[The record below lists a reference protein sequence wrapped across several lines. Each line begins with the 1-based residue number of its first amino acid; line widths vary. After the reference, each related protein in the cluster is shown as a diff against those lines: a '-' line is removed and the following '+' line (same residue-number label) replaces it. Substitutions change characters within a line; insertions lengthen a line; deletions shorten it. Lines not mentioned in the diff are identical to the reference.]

1 MAIGTLR
8 LTPPERSMSTR
19 TRFADLLGALRQPE
33 YTGENRCVP
42 CTLTNL
48 AIAAVVALGLAAVFA
63 TPIGLV
69 VFLVCLAVIYL
80 RGYLVPGTPEITS
93 QYFPPWLL
101 SLFGKDAPVENAFD
115 VGSER
120 ATTEATPGVTG
131 RHRPAATA
139 TTAATVE
146 TEPES
151 EGSESETT
159 DGETPEPAASAEGPL
174 FAARVVTRDGS
185 DVVLAPSFRE
195 AWRDRIEATRERGVE
210 PAAVGRTFDAE
221 DVRRTGELSFVI
233 DGNASVRWESDAALV
248 ADVAAATLLR
258 ERLEG
263 WSDFDKDDRTATL
276 TGLRLF
282 LENCPSCD
290 GVLEH
295 DDDRADPCC
304 QKPHLVTT
312 ATCGECGSPIA
323 DAAVVDSG
331 DSVPVRVRLLRV

>member
-1 MAIGTLR
+1 
-8 LTPPERSMSTR
+8 MSTR
-19 TRFADLLGALRQPE
+19 TWFADLLGTLHQPE

-42 CTLTNL
+42 CTVTNL
-48 AIAAVVALGLAAVFA
+48 AIAAVVAFCLAVVFVTPVGAAVFLA
-63 TPIGLV
+63 
-69 VFLVCLAVIYL
+69 CLAVIYL
-80 RGYLVPGTPEITS
+80 RGYLVPGTPEITKR
-93 QYFPPWLL
+93 YFPPWLL

-115 VGSER
+115 VSSER
-120 ATTEATPGVTG
+120 ETTEATPGTID
-131 RHRPAATA
+131 RNRPAATA
-139 TTAATVE
+139 TTTATVE
-146 TEPES
+146 TEPEF

-159 DGETPEPAASAEGPL
+159 DGETPRPAAASAEGPL
-174 FAARVVTRDGS
+174 FAARVVARDES
-185 DVVLAPSFRE
+185 DDVVLAPSFRE

-210 PAAVGRTFDAE
+210 PAAVQATFDAE
-221 DVRRTGELSFVI
+221 NVRRTGELSFVV
-233 DGNASVRWESDAALV
+233 DGSASVRWESDAALV

-263 WSDFDKDDRTATL
+263 WSDLEKDDRTATL

-295 DDDRADPCC
+295 DDDRVDPCC

-323 DAAVVDSG
+323 DAAVVDTG
-331 DSVPVRVRLLRV
+331 DGSSVRVRLLRV